1 MKEKNGITLI
11 ALVITIIVLLILAG
25 VALATLTGQGNII
38 SNAENAVGK
47 YNDSVASEQQ
57 LLNEIEKYFQNYLE
71 GENVEEDKGVPVD
84 KTEIANNP
92 EDHFGGY
99 VDYTAPNGDP
109 EVKWRIFYADEENVY
124 LIADDYINPEYS
136 PASWSGGMIYKYDTP
151 LSIYNDTED
160 AIKITDPRII
170 KIASFLNY
178 ELDYSSKNFKGSIAM
193 LDTTKWEMYVNNDY
207 AEYAIGGPT
216 IDLFSA
222 SYNKLYTPKIDYR
235 IYEAQDKNQLY
246 YELKWNE
253 DENYDYQ
260 LNGLN
265 TSNNMYTKR
274 NDKAAAMWIAAPYD
288 LATGDTFRVLDDR
301 IYPIDGSSAGTGF
314 RPIVCLKSEVQ
325 LNKKSDGT
333 YTLSLPE

>member
-1 MKEKNGITLI
+1 
-11 ALVITIIVLLILAG
+11 
-25 VALATLTGQGNII
+25 
-38 SNAENAVGK
+38 
-47 YNDSVASEQQ
+47 
-57 LLNEIEKYFQNYLE
+57 
-71 GENVEEDKGVPVD
+71 
-84 KTEIANNP
+84 
-92 EDHFGGY
+92 
-99 VDYTAPNGDP
+99 
-109 EVKWRIFYADEENVY
+109 
-124 LIADDYINPEYS
+124 
-136 PASWSGGMIYKYDTP
+136 
-151 LSIYNDTED
+151 
-160 AIKITDPRII
+160 
-170 KIASFLNY
+170 
-178 ELDYSSKNFKGSIAM
+178 M

-207 AEYAIGGPT
+207 AEHAIGGPT

-246 YELKWNE
+246 YELKWSE

-288 LATGDTFRVLDDR
+288 FATGDTFRVLDDR

-325 LNKKSDGT
+325 LNKKNDGT

>member
-57 LLNEIEKYFQNYLE
+57 FLNEIEKYFQNYLE

-109 EVKWRIFYADEENVY
+109 EVKWRIFYTDEENVY
-124 LIADDYINPEYS
+124 LIADDLLPLGSDEPPFGKYS
-136 PASWSGGMIYKYDTP
+136 VALGWSE
-151 LSIYNDTED
+151 N
-160 AIKITDPRII
+160 KITDPRITRWLKYI
-170 KIASFLNY
+170 QEYPDVENVDAKTISWL
-178 ELDYSSKNFKGSIAM
+178 LDPNEWKDYANS
-193 LDTTKWEMYVNNDY
+193 DY
-207 AEYAIGGPT
+207 AEYAVGAPT
-216 IDLFSA
+216 LDLYSA
-222 SYNKLYTPKIDYR
+222 SYNKLHTDRQINFDVGDETGY
-235 IYEAQDKNQLY
+235 N
-246 YELKWNE
+246 LKWST
-253 DENYDYQ
+253 DSNYSTEGVPFTV
-260 LNGLN
+260 LTGLDI
-265 TSNNMYTKR
+265 SNDVYTQKR
-274 NDKAAAMWIAAPYD
+274 GGMW
-288 LATGDTFRVLDDR
+288 LASPGCYLAGEYLVVVAGEEIFFHE
-301 IYPIDGSSAGTGF
+301 SSSLVYGL